1 MLKRLWQQLAI
12 ASNWP
17 VLVAVA
23 VLSAVGV
30 LTIHATNPDDG
41 RKQMVFLAIAVGCMV
56 LFQAIDYRKLGRLSW
71 GFYLFSLLLIGYTV
85 LGSLRGG
92 ENPLPGVTR
101 RNGAYNWIAFGS
113 LTLQPAELMKIA
125 FVMLLARYLRFR
137 SSYRTFRGLASPF
150 ALAVVPVFLILKQPD
165 LGTAMVFVPA
175 LFAVLYVAGA
185 RLKHL
190 LGFIGIGVALVPV
203 AWLAGTDVPLFRH
216 LPTVIKQ
223 YQRARVHAMFRA
235 DEQTLARTGFQ
246 QHNALIAFG
255 SGGLSGKGAG
265 NIPVGRRVPEAR
277 NDMIFALIGEQFGFG
292 GALVVIVAYLV
303 LFAAGVEIAGSTK
316 EPFGRLVAVGIVAL
330 LAGQT
335 FLNLAVATKMFPVTG
350 VTLPFISAGGSS
362 LIASFMAA
370 GLLLN
375 IGQNRP
381 IVLAPDSFH
390 YD

>member
-1 MLKRLWQQLAI
+1 MLRRLWQQLAI

-23 VLSAVGV
+23 VLSGIGL
-30 LTIHATNPDDG
+30 LTIYATNADDG
-41 RKQMVFLAIAVGCMV
+41 RRQLVFLGVAVVCML

-71 GFYLFSLLLIGYTV
+71 GFYLLSLLLIGYTV
-85 LGSLRGG
+85 VGSLLGG
-92 ENPLPGVTR
+92 ENPLPGVSR

-113 LTLQPAELMKIA
+113 MTLQPAELMKIA

-137 SSYRTFRGLASPF
+137 SNYRTFRGLVAPF
-150 ALAVVPVFLILKQPD
+150 ALAIVPILLILQQPD

-175 LFAVLYVAGA
+175 LFAVLYAAGA

-190 LGFIGIGVALVPV
+190 LGFIGIGLVLLPV
-203 AWLAGTDVPLFRH
+203 AWLAGTDTPLFRH
-216 LPTVIKQ
+216 LPTLIRQ
-223 YQRARVHAMFRA
+223 YQRDRVYAMFRA

-265 NIPVGRRVPEAR
+265 IIPVGRRVPEAR

-292 GALVVIVAYLV
+292 GSLVVVVAYLV

-316 EPFGRLVAVGIVAL
+316 EPFGRLVAVGVVAL

-381 IVLAPDSFH
+381 VVLAPDSFQ